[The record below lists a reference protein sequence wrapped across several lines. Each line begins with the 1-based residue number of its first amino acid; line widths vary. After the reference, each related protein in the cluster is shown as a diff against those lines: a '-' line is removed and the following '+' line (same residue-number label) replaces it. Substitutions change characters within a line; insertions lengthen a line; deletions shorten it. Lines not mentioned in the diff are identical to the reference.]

1 MSQGFVSHCL
11 CPFSLIGYVYTFTT
25 GESAAAYFYRKTF
38 SLWLFLSW
46 NELPFAFGLVWV
58 VGLVG
63 GLFEQAEGAE
73 EYVGIG
79 HSSKNNI
86 CSQLDISSLSLL
98 FQLEIIGNSK

>member
-1 MSQGFVSHCL
+1 M
-11 CPFSLIGYVYTFTT
+11 
-25 GESAAAYFYRKTF
+25 
-38 SLWLFLSW
+38 
-46 NELPFAFGLVWV
+46 